1 MRDRFIMLV
10 VAIFAW
16 MIVGW
21 EIVPAIYILYLV
33 YKKRMIQAFIIG
45 ALYVGFLGLPE
56 IMASL

>member
-1 MRDRFIMLV
+1 MRDRLIMLV

-16 MIVGW
+16 MIISW

>member
-1 MRDRFIMLV
+1 MRDRLIMLV
-10 VAIFAW
+10 VAIFAL